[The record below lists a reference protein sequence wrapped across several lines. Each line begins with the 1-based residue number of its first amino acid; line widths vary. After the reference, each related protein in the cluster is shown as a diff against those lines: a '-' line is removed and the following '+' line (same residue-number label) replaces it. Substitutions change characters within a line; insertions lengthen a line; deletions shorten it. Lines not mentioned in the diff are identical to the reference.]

1 MSSVCDFVIN
11 MFNKSKGVGI
21 SVYQGETILTRLQ
34 CQQLQSQKEDDA
46 MHNPV
51 KYEL

>member
-21 SVYQGETILTRLQ
+21 SVHQGETILTRLQ
-34 CQQLQSQKEDDA
+34 CQQLQSHKKDDA
-46 MHNPV
+46 MHNPA
-51 KYEL
+51 KHKL